1 MMMLDENLSPLDS
14 LGITTGFGDEMLRIG
29 PVKLFSDGSIG
40 GRTAR
45 MRRPYVGESDNLGL
59 FMMPPEDLKAKVLR
73 AHKAG
78 FQVAIHAIGDS
89 AIDLVL
95 DAYEAAQ
102 AADPRPN
109 PRHRIEHC
117 SIVDEQTIARI
128 ARLGVIP
135 IPGTSF
141 LYHFRDAY
149 IANLGEDRIR
159 YAYGMA
165 TFGKHGIPAA
175 ASSDA
180 PVVPTSATIGLQ
192 TMMTRR
198 DARGRE
204 VWPEER
210 VSLDDA
216 LAAYTVNGAYASFE
230 EDRKGR
236 LRPGMLGDVTVFETN
251 LREVEPTAIGEVQV
265 DLTILGGQV
274 AFDRAA
280 TAS

>member
-1 MMMLDENLSPLDS
+1 MKP
-14 LGITTGFGDEMLRIG
+14 
-29 PVKLFSDGSIG
+29 
-40 GRTAR
+40 
-45 MRRPYVGESDNLGL
+45 DNVGL
-59 FMMPPEDLKAKVLR
+59 FMMPPEELKAKVLH

-78 FQVAIHAIGDS
+78 FQVAIHAIGDA

-95 DAYEAAQ
+95 DAYEEAAI
-102 AADPRPN
+102 ADPRPN
-109 PRHRIEHC
+109 PRHRVEHC

-128 ARLGVIP
+128 GRLGVIP

-149 IANLGEDRIR
+149 VANLGEDRIR

-165 TFGKHGIPAA
+165 TFGKYGIPAA

-180 PVVPTSATIGLQ
+180 PVVPTTATIGLQ
-192 TMMTRR
+192 TMMTRQ
-198 DARGRE
+198 DARGRD

-230 EDRKGR
+230 EHSKGR

-251 LREVEPTAIGEVQV
+251 LRDVEPAAISEVQV

-274 AFDRAA
+274 AYDRLAA
-280 TAS
+280 PR